1 MAFYDQQNQTRFF
14 TDVPPPRKKSP
25 EDNPEDNPEDHLS
38 IILLPLPFTFL
49 SRLIGTISWHK
60 SKEKMTFWA
69 LFYILVVNFRPA
81 QVSRTPQNQFRKH

>member
-1 MAFYDQQNQTRFF
+1 MTTETKLVFSQMSLRQE
-14 TDVPPPRKKSP
+14 KKS
-25 EDNPEDNPEDHLS
+25 PEDHLS
-38 IILLPLPFTFL
+38 ITLLPLPFTFL